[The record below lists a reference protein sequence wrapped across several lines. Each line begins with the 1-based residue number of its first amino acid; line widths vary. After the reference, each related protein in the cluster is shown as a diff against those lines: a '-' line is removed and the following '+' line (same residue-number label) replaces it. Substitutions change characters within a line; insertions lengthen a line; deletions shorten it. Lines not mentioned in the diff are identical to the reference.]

1 MLKAMGKA
9 NWGEVSGK
17 DLLNFPC
24 ADLRTIDQLWVNY
37 SNGKWGFSVQKQ
49 IYVECGA
56 KLDGKYPGNGIWREF
71 CRRVGWRKGDSYLN
85 YSDLTFD
92 LKNSSTG
99 EFPAQSAHWVIA
111 QSIGVFLY
119 ANGGGGV
126 VLLSSRIETCKL

>member
-24 ADLRTIDQLWVNY
+24 ADLKTIDQLWVKY

-49 IYVECGA
+49 IYVECRA
-56 KLDGKYPGNGIWREF
+56 KLNVEYPGNEIWFDF
-71 CRRVGWRKGDSYLN
+71 CRRVGWMEGESYLS

-92 LKNSSTG
+92 LKNSSAG
-99 EFPAQSAHWVIA
+99 EFPRAACGRLWAFVGVGRMLWVRL
-111 QSIGVFLY
+111 F
-119 ANGGGGV
+119 
-126 VLLSSRIETCKL
+126 SRIQTCKL